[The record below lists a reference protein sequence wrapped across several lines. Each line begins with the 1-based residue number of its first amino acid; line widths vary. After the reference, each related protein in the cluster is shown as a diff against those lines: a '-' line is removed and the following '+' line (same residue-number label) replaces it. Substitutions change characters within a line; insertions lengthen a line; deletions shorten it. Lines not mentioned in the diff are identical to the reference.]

1 MVMIPK
7 FSPMR
12 TLAAMAAAGLLA
24 PLVQAQ
30 QAPDV
35 FVLRSGDR
43 RPVTVTRADK
53 QNLYYQTASG
63 EAPMPRASIRGQ
75 EKGWVA
81 DGNWFVAERQG
92 VRESLAAVDAGQ
104 SAKAIPALKAVVDR
118 YLVLPVKWS
127 TDASVALVRAYTEQK
142 QFAEAD
148 AVAKQFMDAHPALV
162 NLVKP
167 YLALA
172 LAGQGKYDDAIGLLT
187 EAVKATGDK
196 LVVSPTE
203 GRMLGAAHLA
213 LGDCYQAKGEAEKAL
228 ESYLTTVVLYYHDDG
243 VVRQAH
249 AKADELKKRIRPQAA
264 KNVVQ

>member
-1 MVMIPK
+1 MIPK